1 MGTVSRRQWEGAEV
15 HLATWVWGVSV
26 TPRRHHSNL
35 MLISNNGGHQVP
47 DWKASLSNSERLDY
61 KKDNSWH
68 WLKKKKHLFYLAVL
82 GLSCGTECGCI
93 LWDLLF
99 WHTDSLVATRRLQN
113 ARLSSCGTWAQL
125 LHDMLDPS
133 SPTRVQTHVS
143 YTARWILNHWTTREL
158 PNNWYL
164 TSTCCLLGIDWKVYL
179 YLPIHLY
186 YFTCSENSEFFP
198 F

>member
-68 WLKKKKHLFYLAVL
+68 WLKKKNIYFIWLCWVSVVAQSVVAF
-82 GLSCGTECGCI
+82 CGTFCFDTQTLWLQHVGSKMHGSAVVAHEPSCSMTCWI
-93 LWDLLF
+93 LVPQPGFKL
-99 WHTDSLVATRRLQN
+99 
-113 ARLSSCGTWAQL
+113 
-125 LHDMLDPS
+125 M
-133 SPTRVQTHVS
+133 SPTLQGGFS
-143 YTARWILNHWTTREL
+143 TTGL
-158 PNNWYL
+158 P
-164 TSTCCLLGIDWKVYL
+164 G
-179 YLPIHLY
+179 
-186 YFTCSENSEFFP
+186 NSLIVDT
-198 F
+198 